1 MIFVGIDWAR
11 SNHHVTVLDKQG
23 CELLSMRV
31 EHEPSALQQL
41 AAQLEQL
48 QSEPSQV
55 RVCIEHHNGALLDW
69 LLEQGYAVYALNP
82 KSAERG
88 RERYRASGA
97 KDDRMDAFTLADTI
111 RTDAGYLRQLQ
122 RPIELNQQLKSWL
135 VLRAD
140 LVEQK
145 TAQAQ
150 RLRCLLAEWCPALS
164 HLCGDFDR
172 IWQRD
177 LLAQFPLQCD
187 LAAADQAALEAFC
200 SRQPFRKATRKRLM
214 QAAAASSLPIA
225 AGRVEALRWQ
235 VRHLVKA
242 IGELVTQLAEVENR
256 LQQLIQQHPDT
267 ELVQS
272 LPISGPRTAA
282 ALLAGFGTQQLVN
295 WRELAARWGVAPVT
309 KQSGKSRYAIRRRAC
324 DKFMCQTLMFF
335 AFNTAQVKG
344 CWARQYYQDKRDQGT
359 DHFTALRCLAQRWL
373 KVLSAMWRDGVPYDE
388 QLHQDNRRQHAA

>member
-1 MIFVGIDWAR
+1 MICVGIDWAR
-11 SNHHVTVLDKQG
+11 KTHQVLVLDKEG

-31 EHEPSALQQL
+31 DHDPAALQQL
-41 AAQLEQL
+41 ASRLRGL
-48 QSEPSQV
+48 QKQPSQV

-88 RERYRASGA
+88 RERYRPSGA
-97 KDDRMDAFTLADTI
+97 KDDRIDAFTLADTI
-111 RTDAGYLRQLQ
+111 RTDGGYLRQVQ

-150 RLRCLLAEWCPALS
+150 RLRCLLAEWCPPLS
-164 HLCGDFDR
+164 HLCDDFDR
-172 IWQRD
+172 IWQRA
-177 LLAQFPLQCD
+177 LLAQFPLQRD
-187 LAAADQAALEAFC
+187 LAAADQADLKAFS
-200 SRQPFRKATRKRLM
+200 SRHGLRKATRKRLM
-214 QAAAASSLPIA
+214 QAAAASSLPIP
-225 AGRVEALRWQ
+225 AGRAEALRWQ
-235 VRHLVKA
+235 VRQLVKA

-267 ELVQS
+267 ELVES
-272 LPISGPRTAA
+272 LPVSGPLTAA

-309 KQSGKSRYAIRRRAC
+309 KQSGKSRYAIRRWAC
-324 DKFMCQTLMFF
+324 DKFMCQTLLFF

-373 KVLSAMWRDGVPYDE
+373 KVLSAMWRDRVPYDE
-388 QLHQDNRRQHAA
+388 QLHQNNRRQHAA

>member
-1 MIFVGIDWAR
+1 MIFVGIDWER
-11 SNHHVTVLDKQG
+11 SNHHVTVLDKEG
-23 CELLSMRV
+23 CQLLSMRV
-31 EHEPSALQQL
+31 EHEPAALQQL

-55 RVCIEHHNGALLDW
+55 RVCIEHHNGALLHW

-135 VLRAD
+135 ALRAD

-172 IWQRD
+172 IWQRA

-187 LAAADQAALEAFC
+187 LAATDQADLKAFC
-200 SRQPFRKATRKRLM
+200 SRHGLRKATGKRLM
-214 QAAAASSLPIA
+214 QAAAARSLPIP

-235 VRHLVKA
+235 VRQLVKA
-242 IGELVTQLAEVENR
+242 IGELVTQLAAVENR

-267 ELVQS
+267 ELVES
-272 LPISGPRTAA
+272 LPISGPLTAA

-324 DKFMCQTLMFF
+324 DKFMCQTLISF

-388 QLHQDNRRQHAA
+388 QLHQNSRRQHAA

>member
-1 MIFVGIDWAR
+1 MICVGIDWAR
-11 SNHHVTVLDKQG
+11 NTHQVLVLDKEG

-31 EHEPSALQQL
+31 DHDPAALQEL
-41 AAQLEQL
+41 ATELRQL

-55 RVCIEHHNGALLDW
+55 RVCIEHHNGALLEW
-69 LLEQGYAVYALNP
+69 LLDQGYAVYALNP

-97 KDDRMDAFTLADTI
+97 KDDRIDAFVLADII

-122 RPIELNQQLKSWL
+122 RPTELNQQLKSWL
-135 VLRAD
+135 ALRAD

-164 HLCGDFDR
+164 HLCDDFDR
-172 IWQRD
+172 IWQRA

-200 SRQPFRKATRKRLM
+200 SRHHLRKATRKRLIE
-214 QAAAASSLPIA
+214 AAAASSLPIP
-225 AGRVEALRWQ
+225 AGRLQPLRWQ

-242 IGELVTQLAEVENR
+242 IGELVAQLAEVENR
-256 LQQLIQQHPDT
+256 LQELIQQHPDT

-272 LPISGPRTAA
+272 LPVRGPLTAA
-282 ALLAGFGTQQLVN
+282 ALLAGFGTGQLVN

-324 DKFMCQTLMFF
+324 DKFMCQTLIFF

-359 DHFTALRCLAQRWL
+359 EHFTALRCLAQRWL

-388 QLHQDNRRQHAA
+388 QLHQNNRRQHAA

>member
-1 MIFVGIDWAR
+1 MICVGIDWAR
-11 SNHHVTVLDKQG
+11 NTHQVLVLDKEG

-31 EHEPSALQQL
+31 DHDPAALQQL
-41 AAQLEQL
+41 ATRLRQL
-48 QSEPSQV
+48 QNEPSQV
-55 RVCIEHHNGALLDW
+55 RVCIEHHNGALLEW
-69 LLEQGYAVYALNP
+69 LLDQGYAVYALNP

-88 RERYRASGA
+88 RERYRPSGA

-111 RTDAGYLRQLQ
+111 RTDAGYLRQIQ

-135 VLRAD
+135 ALRAD

-164 HLCGDFDR
+164 HLCDDFKR
-172 IWQRD
+172 IWQRE
-177 LLAQFPLQCD
+177 LLARFPLQCD
-187 LAAADQAALEAFC
+187 LAATPKTDLKAFC
-200 SRQPFRKATRKRLM
+200 SRHGLRTATRKRLM
-214 QAAAASSLPIA
+214 QAAAASSLPIP

-235 VRHLVKA
+235 VRQLVKA
-242 IGELVTQLAEVENR
+242 IGELVTQLAEVEKR

-267 ELVQS
+267 QLVQS
-272 LPISGPRTAA
+272 LPISGPLTAA
-282 ALLAGFGTQQLVN
+282 ALLAGFGTEQLVD

-324 DKFMCQTLMFF
+324 DKFMCQTLISF

-359 DHFTALRCLAQRWL
+359 EHFTAVRCLAQRWL
-373 KVLSAMWRDGVPYDE
+373 KVLSAMWRDRVPYDE
-388 QLHQDNRRQHAA
+388 ELHQNNRRQHAA